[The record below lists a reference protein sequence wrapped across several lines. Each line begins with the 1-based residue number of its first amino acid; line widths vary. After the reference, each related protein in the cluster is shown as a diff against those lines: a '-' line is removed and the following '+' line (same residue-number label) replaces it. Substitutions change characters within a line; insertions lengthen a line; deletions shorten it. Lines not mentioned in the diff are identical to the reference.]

1 MKRILLLALSL
12 AVLSCGPKKA
22 ELLPAE
28 NFSGSVDGKPVS
40 LYTLKGGKLIAQYTN
55 FGGRGVTLF
64 APDRHGN
71 MRNIVV
77 GHATLDEYVHPV
89 GERFLGACVGP
100 VANRI
105 GGAHFC
111 IGEELFSTPA
121 NDNEVNTLHGGFIGL
136 DNVVWDV
143 EAVTDSSLTL
153 HFLHPDGMEGYPGNL
168 DITMTYS
175 LTSKDE
181 LRVDYRA
188 TTDAPTPVNISHHPF
203 FNLRGEG
210 EGTVEDYAMCINADG
225 YLPIDSL
232 SIPLGY
238 IAPVEGTPFDFRTP
252 HPIGERIGEDDV
264 QLRNAR
270 GYDHCWCLNKT
281 APGALESACTVYDPV
296 SGRCVEVITDQ
307 IGLQF
312 YSGNFF
318 DGNTIGSNGS
328 KQEFRS
334 SFVLET
340 QQFPDAP
347 NQPAF
352 PSILLLPG
360 QTYTHTALYRFSA
373 R

>member
-71 MRNIVV
+71 VV

-225 YLPIDSL
+225 FLPIDSL

>member
-77 GHATLDEYVHPV
+77 GHATLDEYVRPV

-210 EGTVEDYAMCINADG
+210 EGTVEDYACASM
-225 YLPIDSL
+225 P
-232 SIPLGY
+232 
-238 IAPVEGTPFDFRTP
+238 
-252 HPIGERIGEDDV
+252 
-264 QLRNAR
+264 
-270 GYDHCWCLNKT
+270 T
-281 APGALESACTVYDPV
+281 AS
-296 SGRCVEVITDQ
+296 
-307 IGLQF
+307 
-312 YSGNFF
+312 
-318 DGNTIGSNGS
+318 
-328 KQEFRS
+328 
-334 SFVLET
+334 
-340 QQFPDAP
+340 
-347 NQPAF
+347 F
-352 PSILLLPG
+352 PSIRSASRWVISRRWKGLRSISAPRIPSANALG
-360 QTYTHTALYRFSA
+360 RTMCNFAMRAGMTTAGV
-373 R
+373 

>member
-1 MKRILLLALSL
+1 
-12 AVLSCGPKKA
+12 
-22 ELLPAE
+22 
-28 NFSGSVDGKPVS
+28 
-40 LYTLKGGKLIAQYTN
+40 
-55 FGGRGVTLF
+55 
-64 APDRHGN
+64 
-71 MRNIVV
+71 
-77 GHATLDEYVHPV
+77 
-89 GERFLGACVGP
+89 
-100 VANRI
+100 
-105 GGAHFC
+105 
-111 IGEELFSTPA
+111 
-121 NDNEVNTLHGGFIGL
+121 
-136 DNVVWDV
+136 
-143 EAVTDSSLTL
+143 
-153 HFLHPDGMEGYPGNL
+153 MEGYPGNL

-225 YLPIDSL
+225 FLPIDSL

>member
-1 MKRILLLALSL
+1 M
-12 AVLSCGPKKA
+12 
-22 ELLPAE
+22 
-28 NFSGSVDGKPVS
+28 
-40 LYTLKGGKLIAQYTN
+40 
-55 FGGRGVTLF
+55 
-64 APDRHGN
+64 
-71 MRNIVV
+71 
-77 GHATLDEYVHPV
+77 
-89 GERFLGACVGP
+89 
-100 VANRI
+100 
-105 GGAHFC
+105 
-111 IGEELFSTPA
+111 
-121 NDNEVNTLHGGFIGL
+121 
-136 DNVVWDV
+136 
-143 EAVTDSSLTL
+143 
-153 HFLHPDGMEGYPGNL
+153 
-168 DITMTYS
+168 
-175 LTSKDE
+175 
-181 LRVDYRA
+181 
-188 TTDAPTPVNISHHPF
+188 
-203 FNLRGEG
+203 
-210 EGTVEDYAMCINADG
+210 
-225 YLPIDSL
+225 
-232 SIPLGY
+232 
-238 IAPVEGTPFDFRTP
+238 
-252 HPIGERIGEDDV
+252 